1 MLILLQLDCTL
12 FQNLLT
18 LAKMEFKVY
27 FKAYIIYL
35 ISYKLYDTLYI
46 SYMIYGMTDTVQQL

>member
-18 LAKMEFKVY
+18 LAKWNSMY
-27 FKAYIIYL
+27 ISYKAYI
-35 ISYKLYDTLYI
+35 
-46 SYMIYGMTDTVQQL
+46 IYGMTDTVQQL